1 MIYWL
6 KTHYLLDAS
15 KVIFHSR
22 GAVVWD
28 RMDWKQTVVL
38 YLHLCV
44 LTTRAGL
51 SPVRGSAVTRYG
63 RKCKCESAHVVKSV
77 GEKDKAAIVT
87 RATHPSL
94 ATDIRARARTYIIAI
109 YIRGLRVFLLLRF
122 FSAPKKILQI
132 NLTDGSARPAID
144 HRRVHYGRKL
154 LQNVPCSFKY
164 AWEFTKNNNNT
175 IPHLETEK
183 CARTTNN
190 RHCTRALKI
199 PTNKK
204 RKTEICKIVRSFSP
218 QRCVAYFIRKSF
230 RFVESFITSLPYYQP
245 YKMYD
250 KLFYT
255 NFRVTEFKRLEYARS
270 RTMYYEV

>member
-6 KTHYLLDAS
+6 KTHYLLGAS

-122 FSAPKKILQI
+122 FFPLRKKYYKLIWRTEVRDRPSITGACITGENYYKTSPAALSTRESSQKIIIIRYLIWKPK
-132 NLTDGSARPAID
+132 SAR
-144 HRRVHYGRKL
+144 VL
-154 LQNVPCSFKY
+154 
-164 AWEFTKNNNNT
+164 
-175 IPHLETEK
+175 
-183 CARTTNN
+183 RTT
-190 RHCTRALKI
+190 A
-199 PTNKK
+199 
-204 RKTEICKIVRSFSP
+204 IVR
-218 QRCVAYFIRKSF
+218 
-230 RFVESFITSLPYYQP
+230 EH
-245 YKMYD
+245 
-250 KLFYT
+250 
-255 NFRVTEFKRLEYARS
+255 
-270 RTMYYEV
+270 